1 MDHQYPSLKEIEA
14 LHLKY
19 AASGK
24 AFFIVFSHC
33 QIIWEIAEQLI
44 TNHKLA
50 VNQDLVKAG
59 VLLHDIG
66 VYTLLDANGVF
77 DDANYIKHGI
87 KGYQILSQ
95 EGLPEEICRIAER
108 HTGVGLTKQTITEQ
122 KLPLPQKDLIAET
135 IEERL
140 IMYADKFHSKPHKFN
155 SFETYCKSARKF
167 GPENEAK
174 FIAFSEEFGKPE
186 LALLSKKYKQTIS

>member
-1 MDHQYPSLKEIEA
+1 MDQQYPSLKEIKA

-19 AASGK
+19 AASKK

-44 TNHKLA
+44 TKNKLP
-50 VNQDLVKAG
+50 VNKSLVKAG
-59 VLLHDIG
+59 AFLHDIG
-66 VYTLLDANGVF
+66 VYTLVDKNAVF

-87 KGYQILSQ
+87 EGYRILKK
-95 EGLPEEICRIAER
+95 EGLPNEICRIAER
-108 HTGVGLTKQTITEQ
+108 HTGVGLTKQTIKKQ
-122 KLPLPQKDLIAET
+122 KLPLPEKDYIAKT

-155 SFETYCKSARKF
+155 SFETYSKKANKF
-167 GPENEAK
+167 GPENVTK
-174 FIAFSEEFGKPE
+174 FIAFSKEFGKPE
-186 LALLSKKYKQTIS
+186 LSSLSKKFNQTIS